1 MASPLPEPLKPF
13 GTSETEPF
21 YLQPRQWEFCTSPA
35 DIVVFG
41 GSVGGGKTRALIY
54 EPIARK
60 LHENRGFT
68 DVVFRETFPEIME
81 LGGPW
86 NEACEVYPW
95 FGAKMVVGAHETRFP
110 SGAISAFRY
119 LDNEETKFKYKG
131 SQFCRIAF
139 DELTHFSESR
149 VRYLFSRNR
158 STCGVAPYM
167 RATTNPDIGWVKTRF
182 LAPWVDREYQGRP
195 AKSGELR
202 WLKYN
207 SSDNPEWF
215 ESPVDGS
222 KSITFIRSRL
232 EDNPALL
239 AANPGYLDT
248 LQMLTPIERER
259 LLNGNWDVRREGLV
273 YPDFES
279 CIIDPQ
285 NSEAAARALQVPPTE
300 GGIDYGY
307 NNPFAALWGHVDHDD
322 VLWVTGCRYKRETT
336 LPVHAEAL
344 PHGVHWWCDPEGRE
358 STQQLRNM
366 GHNCTP
372 CGHMPGRGGG
382 GETKKPKLAGIDQM
396 SHRIRTGRYKIVRTP
411 ETMPYIRELGIYH
424 YDENK
429 QVEEPVD
436 EDNHTPDAG
445 RYWCVGRDRGRVTV
459 QTLPWES
466 QMQRELREQAEL
478 ETDLQSRIKEEEKA
492 RYDPFD
498 ERLFVQ

>member
-1 MASPLPEPLKPF
+1 M
-13 GTSETEPF
+13 EPF

-41 GSVGGGKTRALIY
+41 GSVGGGKTRALVY
-54 EPIARK
+54 EPIARSLYK
-60 LHENRGFT
+60 NPGFT
-68 DVVFRETFPEIME
+68 DVIFRETFPEIME

-86 NEACEVYPW
+86 QEACDVYPW

-110 SGAISAFRY
+110 SGAVSAFRY

-149 VRYLFSRNR
+149 VRYMFSRNR
-158 STCGVAPYM
+158 SACGIVPYM

-182 LAPWVDREYQGRP
+182 LAPWVDREYPGKP

-207 SSDNPEWF
+207 STDDPEWF
-215 ESPVDGS
+215 ETPVDGA

-248 LQMLTPIERER
+248 LQMLTPIEKER

-273 YPDFES
+273 YPDFEQ
-279 CIIDPQ
+279 CIVDPHT
-285 NSEAAARALQVPPTE
+285 SEAAAQALRVPPTE
-300 GGIDYGY
+300 GGIDYGF

-322 VLWVTGCRYKRETT
+322 IMWVTGCRYKRETT
-336 LPVHAEAL
+336 LPIHAEAL
-344 PHGVHWWCDPEGRE
+344 PRGVHWWCDPEGKE
-358 STQQLRNM
+358 STVQLRQM

-372 CGHMPGRGGG
+372 CSHISSKGSG
-382 GETKKPKLAGIDQM
+382 GETKKPKLSGIDHV
-396 SHRIRTGRYKIVRTP
+396 SHRMRSGRFRIVRTP
-411 ETMPYIRELGIYH
+411 ETMPFIRELGIYH
-424 YDENK
+424 YAEDK
-429 QVEEPVD
+429 HTEEPVD
-436 EDNHTPDAG
+436 EDNHACDAG
-445 RYWCVGRDRGRVTV
+445 RYWAVGRDRGRVTMRM
-459 QTLPWES
+459 LPMENPI
-466 QMQRELREQAEL
+466 QREAR
-478 ETDLQSRIKEEEKA
+478 EKA
-492 RYDPFD
+492 EARTEWEKRRDLDRQAQANPDDPRWWN
-498 ERLFVQ
+498 E